1 MRATC
6 SLIRREFAAYFTG
19 PIGYVALFGFLVLNG
34 LLFWLVV
41 GLLTEKGPR
50 NLHVW
55 FSILITPTERRVN
68 DRELAEVS
76 GVLRRTEGRIAA
88 GVTADLTGRTSLA
101 TTGLGKA
108 REELAGLAQETLDQA
123 IARWRLRE
131 SFRFEAVITSIYFT
145 DGKVKVELALARG
158 KQAHDKRQDIARRD
172 AQREVIRELG
182 RRAKGKI

>member
-1 MRATC
+1 MRTGIPIAALLLLSACISVGDRPGFPPSTQGDRAAIDLAEVVATV
-6 SLIRREFAAYFTG
+6 R
-19 PIGYVALFGFLVLNG
+19 
-34 LLFWLVV
+34 
-41 GLLTEKGPR
+41 TEKGSQ

-88 GVTADLTGRTSLA
+88 GVTADLTGRSSLA

-123 IARWRLRE
+123 IARWRFRD

-145 DGKVKVELALARG
+145 DGSVSRARASERWWSIRDEAG
-158 KQAHDKRQDIARRD
+158 PRR
-172 AQREVIRELG
+172 
-182 RRAKGKI
+182 